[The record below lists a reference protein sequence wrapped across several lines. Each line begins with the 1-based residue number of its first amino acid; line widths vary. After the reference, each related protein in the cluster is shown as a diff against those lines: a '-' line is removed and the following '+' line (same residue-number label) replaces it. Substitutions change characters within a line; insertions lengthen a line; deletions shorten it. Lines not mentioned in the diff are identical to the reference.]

1 MAPALEPRQYY
12 CNGYSSSYNCNNSAF
27 SSYGRWIL
35 LAAIIGAALVF
46 FLAFSCLSARRRKRQ
61 GLQPYRMTGW
71 AHQGQTN
78 NTQSQYQPPVQPYG
92 NNNPN
97 YYNNNSNNAAGTP
110 NNAPPTYEPP
120 KEGNYYG
127 NGGANQGYFGGQ
139 QSGIELQ
146 QPNNSYQP
154 RGAENVYSAPDG
166 PPPAKGDGIIR

>member
-1 MAPALEPRQYY
+1 
-12 CNGYSSSYNCNNSAF
+12 
-27 SSYGRWIL
+27 
-35 LAAIIGAALVF
+35 
-46 FLAFSCLSARRRKRQ
+46 
-61 GLQPYRMTGW
+61 MTGW
-71 AHQGQTN
+71 AHQGQTY

-92 NNNPN
+92 NNNPS
-97 YYNNNSNNAAGTP
+97 YYNNNNAAGTP